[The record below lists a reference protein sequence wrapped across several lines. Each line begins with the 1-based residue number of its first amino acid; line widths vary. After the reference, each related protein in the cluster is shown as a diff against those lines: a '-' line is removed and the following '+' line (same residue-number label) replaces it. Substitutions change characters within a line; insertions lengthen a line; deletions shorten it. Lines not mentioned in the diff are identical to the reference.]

1 MTQPVPQ
8 NSADRWRL
16 AFRYSYPIALG
27 YLPAGIAYGVLMS
40 AAGLPVWLSAAMSL
54 LVYSGAFQYAAVAL
68 LSGGAGVAAMSFNA
82 FVINLR
88 HVFYGLPLLDAL
100 PVRRWERW
108 YSIFALTD
116 ETFSVLTTLPKA
128 LQTALMSRI
137 ALLNQ
142 LYWLAG
148 TLAGAL
154 IGGGLTDWI
163 PHLDFALASL
173 FVILAYEQ
181 YRANRAWWP
190 CALAVLAFIAA
201 GSIAPQYLLFAAVL
215 LCAAVIVLR
224 SLLWK
229 PGAAS

>member
-1 MTQPVPQ
+1 MQRPSLFTITLPV
-8 NSADRWRL
+8 L
-16 AFRYSYPIALG
+16 LG
-27 YLPAGIAYGVLMS
+27 YIPLGITFGFLMVSQGIAWYIPILFSIFVFAG
-40 AAGLPVWLSAAMSL
+40 AAQFLAVGLVVNHASL
-54 LVYSGAFQYAAVAL
+54 LDTAIATFL
-68 LSGGAGVAAMSFNA
+68 
-82 FVINLR
+82 INLR
-88 HVFYGLPLLDAL
+88 HVFYGLSLFDAL

-154 IGGGLTDWI
+154 IGGGLTEWI